1 MTEKCAQRLTVCL
14 GEMADRILNR
24 FDDAEVVGW
33 VANPPN
39 LLSSFWIVK
48 PPPAVAPRND
58 DSLIPDHLIP
68 DP

>member
-1 MTEKCAQRLTVCL
+1 
-14 GEMADRILNR
+14 MADRILNR